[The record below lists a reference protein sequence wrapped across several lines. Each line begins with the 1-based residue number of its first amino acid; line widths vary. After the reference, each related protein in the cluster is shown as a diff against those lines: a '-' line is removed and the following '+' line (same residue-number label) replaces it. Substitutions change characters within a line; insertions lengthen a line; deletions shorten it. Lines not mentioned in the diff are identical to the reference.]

1 MIIESFT
8 VEANDRSVLMQ
19 AVQQKRSPLV
29 EQLGLQ
35 PHVEGGW
42 YKELWKANF
51 TIPQHVLGEP
61 YSGPRPAATSIYFL
75 LHPDEF
81 SDWHKVY
88 SDELWLWHSGSP
100 LLLTLGGTDKDPA
113 VRQEIIVGPDIAA
126 GQQLQAL
133 VPANEWQMAKPLG
146 DEPVLVSCVVAP
158 GFHYDDFKLIDRS

>member
-1 MIIESFT
+1 
-8 VEANDRSVLMQ
+8 MQ
-19 AVQQKRSPLV
+19 ATVQKLSPLV

-51 TIPQHVLGEP
+51 TIPQQVLGEP
-61 YSGPRPAATSIYFL
+61 YSGARPAASSIYFL

-81 SDWHKVY
+81 SDWHTVY
-88 SDELWLWHSGSP
+88 SDELWMWHSGSP
-100 LLLTLGGTDKDPA
+100 LLLTLGGTDKLPTT
-113 VRQEIIVGPDIAA
+113 RKEIIVGPDIAA
-126 GQQLQAL
+126 GQVPQAL

-158 GFHYDDFKLIDRS
+158 GFHYDDFKLIDRSK